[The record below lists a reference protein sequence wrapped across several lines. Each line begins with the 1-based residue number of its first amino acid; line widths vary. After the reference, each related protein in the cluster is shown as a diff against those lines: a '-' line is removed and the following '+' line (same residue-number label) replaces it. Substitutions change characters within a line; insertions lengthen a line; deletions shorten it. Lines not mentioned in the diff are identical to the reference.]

1 MMFPEESRY
10 GWGVYDIPMP
20 RAVGASYPVRR
31 KMTGKTP
38 FPIRRKVA
46 SNPWCSSSVFRIFID
61 DFPWGQALLLTFLSA
76 AVLTSISVF
85 NSAFRIHQDEQLS
98 KSVDIIVSVIE
109 EEDRSNI
116 SPIEEK
122 PLPTTDYDHVQ
133 QEVVRKPTV
142 EEPQQ
147 IIITE
152 LKGEKQAV
160 NSEKQRGVP
169 EEPLADAREKP
180 SISHKLTKPPLTIAS
195 TVFPTETL
203 REHEKITI
211 PPPAFHQRKYMGKD
225 TDRISQRTQSDVAT
239 NLVSREKNE
248 PTTQN
253 FHVDRLQRKYKS
265 TMSNPANSRTTQQR
279 PSKDLVAFNRLAVTA
294 EVALPEPDQSTQR
307 YALKGKHPRHP
318 MQAASPDTDQQVSF
332 QSRKRIENTK
342 LEPQTRVRSFPTR
355 SPPRHSASQG
365 TARATGFP
373 TLKQQTPALDVTTPP
388 KRRLSGGRYVFA
400 ENNRNQSLIP
410 EGANQKFSFRAQKRG
425 ENLILVPPAQ
435 AKSFSND
442 HQLRQNSSTFSAGAP
457 DFSGEVLPDAI
468 DPPQLISLREFNVCK
483 DPEEEFRLKTQLATR
498 LDGPSWVEAG
508 KVLFFCKYP
517 ESGYT
522 MQVDI
527 YNPHGRLFKD
537 RCELLQLAVN
547 GLLNT
552 KK

>member
-10 GWGVYDIPMP
+10 GWGVYNIPMP
-20 RAVGASYPVRR
+20 RAVGASYPGRR
-31 KMTGKTP
+31 KMTVKTP

-76 AVLTSISVF
+76 VVLTSISVF
-85 NSAFRIHQDEQLS
+85 NSAFRIHQDEQIP
-98 KSVDIIVSVIE
+98 KPVDIIVSVIKE
-109 EEDRSNI
+109 KDRRKI
-116 SPIEEK
+116 SPIKEK
-122 PLPTTDYDHVQ
+122 PLPKTDYDHVE
-133 QEVVRKPTV
+133 QEVVTKPAA
-142 EEPQQ
+142 EEPEQ

-152 LKGEKQAV
+152 LKEEKQAV
-160 NSEKQRGVP
+160 NSEKQRGVS

-180 SISHKLTKPPLTIAS
+180 SISHKLTKAPLTIAS
-195 TVFPTETL
+195 TMFPTESL

-211 PPPAFHQRKYMGKD
+211 PPPAFDQRKYMGKD

-248 PTTQN
+248 PTTQIV
-253 FHVDRLQRKYKS
+253 HVDRLQRKYKS
-265 TMSNPANSRTTQQR
+265 TMSNPAKSRTTQQM
-279 PSKDLVAFNRLAVTA
+279 PSKDLVAFNRQAETA
-294 EVALPEPDQSTQR
+294 EVALPDTDQSTQR

-318 MQAASPDTDQQVSF
+318 MQAGPLSTDQQVSF
-332 QSRKRIENTK
+332 QSRKRKENRK
-342 LEPQTRVRSFPTR
+342 LEPQTVVRSFSTR
-355 SPPRHSASQG
+355 SPSRHSPSQR
-365 TARATGFP
+365 TAKATRFP
-373 TLKQQTPALDVTTPP
+373 TLKQQTPDLNVAPP
-388 KRRLSGGRYVFA
+388 KGRLSDERYVFA
-400 ENNRNQSLIP
+400 ENNRHQSLTP
-410 EGANQKFSFRAQKRG
+410 EGANQKSFFRARKRG

-442 HQLRQNSSTFSAGAP
+442 HQVRQNSSTFSAGTP
-457 DFSGEVLPDAI
+457 DFSGEVLPDEI
-468 DPPQLISLREFNVCK
+468 DPSQLISLREFNVCK
-483 DPEEEFRLKTQLATR
+483 DPEEEFSLKTQLAIR

-547 GLLNT
+547 GLLNA

>member
-1 MMFPEESRY
+1 
-10 GWGVYDIPMP
+10 V
-20 RAVGASYPVRR
+20 
-31 KMTGKTP
+31 
-38 FPIRRKVA
+38 
-46 SNPWCSSSVFRIFID
+46 
-61 DFPWGQALLLTFLSA
+61 
-76 AVLTSISVF
+76 VLTSISVF

-98 KSVDIIVSVIE
+98 KPVDIIVSVIE
-109 EEDRSNI
+109 EEDRRKI
-116 SPIEEK
+116 SPIKEK
-122 PLPTTDYDHVQ
+122 PLPKTDYDHVE
-133 QEVVRKPTV
+133 QEVVTKPAA
-142 EEPQQ
+142 EEPEQ

-152 LKGEKQAV
+152 LKEEKQAV

-180 SISHKLTKPPLTIAS
+180 SISHKLTKAPLTIAS
-195 TVFPTETL
+195 TMFPTETL
-203 REHEKITI
+203 RENEKITI

-248 PTTQN
+248 PTTQIV
-253 FHVDRLQRKYKS
+253 HVDRLQRKYKS
-265 TMSNPANSRTTQQR
+265 TMSNPAKSRTTQQM
-279 PSKDLVAFNRLAVTA
+279 PSKDLVAFNRQAETA
-294 EVALPEPDQSTQR
+294 EVALPDTDQSTQR

-318 MQAASPDTDQQVSF
+318 MQAVPLSTDQQVSF
-332 QSRKRIENTK
+332 QSRKRKENPK
-342 LEPQTRVRSFPTR
+342 LEPQTLVRSFSTR
-355 SPPRHSASQG
+355 SPSRHSAPQG
-365 TARATGFP
+365 TAGATGFP
-373 TLKQQTPALDVTTPP
+373 TLKQQTPDLNVTPP
-388 KRRLSGGRYVFA
+388 KGRMSDERYVFA
-400 ENNRNQSLIP
+400 ENNRHQSLTP
-410 EGANQKFSFRAQKRG
+410 EGANQKSFFRAQKRG

-442 HQLRQNSSTFSAGAP
+442 HQVRQNSSTFSAGAP
-457 DFSGEVLPDAI
+457 DFSGEVLPDEI
-468 DPPQLISLREFNVCK
+468 DPSQLISLREFNVCK
-483 DPEEEFRLKTQLATR
+483 DPEEEFSLKTQLAIR

-547 GLLNT
+547 GLLEA